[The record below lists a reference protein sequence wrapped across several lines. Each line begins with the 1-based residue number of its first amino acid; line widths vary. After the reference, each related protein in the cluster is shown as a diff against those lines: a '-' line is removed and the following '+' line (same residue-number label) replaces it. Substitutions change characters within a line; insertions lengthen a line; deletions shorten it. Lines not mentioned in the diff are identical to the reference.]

1 MYNKFKIKKQQ
12 IKHKKN
18 NLKGQMK
25 MMMFK
30 DGEII
35 NHVKQYSHKWSTY
48 NKKKVL
54 KEYKEAARILEIGI
68 KRDKGGV
75 TNGSC

>member
-1 MYNKFKIKKQQ
+1 MYNKFKIKKRQ
-12 IKHKKN
+12 IIYKN
-18 NLKGQMK
+18 GLKGRIT
-25 MMMFK
+25 MMLK
-30 DGEII
+30 EGEIL

-48 NKKKVL
+48 NKKKKL
-54 KEYKEAARILEIGI
+54 QEYKEAARIIEIGI

>member
-1 MYNKFKIKKQQ
+1 
-12 IKHKKN
+12 
-18 NLKGQMK
+18 